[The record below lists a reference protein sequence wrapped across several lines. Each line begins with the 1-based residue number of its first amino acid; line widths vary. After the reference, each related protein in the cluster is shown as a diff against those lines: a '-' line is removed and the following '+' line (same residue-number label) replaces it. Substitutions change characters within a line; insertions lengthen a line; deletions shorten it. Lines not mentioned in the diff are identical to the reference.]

1 MTRIPSSREVIRMLE
16 ADGWVLMKSVG
27 DHHHFKHPAKSGKV
41 TVTHPVKTIPL
52 GTLRSIYRQAGLDWS
67 ERS

>member
-41 TVTHPVKTIPL
+41 TVTHPVKSIPL